1 MFGSLACTQPK
12 TVPQGLAH
20 PRRREA
26 RLPAGPRS
34 TKPKVPSVFTHRTN
48 RLNDDQIPYIRTPN
62 TVPQRCAHP
71 RRRESH
77 LPAART
83 FMGRELLHRQV
94 KLPHRQDNSL
104 TYCRGVSSQRLGGR
118 QHHGAGET
126 PRPPQTPALEHPLV
140 SEARAEGR
148 NSSSRIRIVVYCYYG
163 GKILPPQFL
172 QWKKFFRTGK
182 ICFRPEA
189 PNGSKLLSWRSPS
202 GHHLSRLPRKV

>member
-1 MFGSLACTQPK
+1 MFGSLTCTQPK

-34 TKPKVPSVFTHRTN
+34 TKPKVPSAFTHPTN
-48 RLNDDQIPYIRTPN
+48 RRNDDQIPYIRTPN
-62 TVPQRCAHP
+62 TVPQRLAHP

-104 TYCRGVSSQRLGGR
+104 TRCRVGPLQRRPCR
-118 QHHGAGET
+118 QANDAGAPPCPPRLLHWSIRWHGQAVRMEEFVL
-126 PRPPQTPALEHPLV
+126 PVLE
-140 SEARAEGR
+140 
-148 NSSSRIRIVVYCYYG
+148 
-163 GKILPPQFL
+163 
-172 QWKKFFRTGK
+172 
-182 ICFRPEA
+182 
-189 PNGSKLLSWRSPS
+189 
-202 GHHLSRLPRKV
+202 